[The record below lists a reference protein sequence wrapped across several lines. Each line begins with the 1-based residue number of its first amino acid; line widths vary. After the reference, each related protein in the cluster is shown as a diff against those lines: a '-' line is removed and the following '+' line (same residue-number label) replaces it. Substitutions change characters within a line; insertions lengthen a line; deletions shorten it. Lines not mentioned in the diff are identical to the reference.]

1 MSSDLEAETGNICC
15 ASCDIAEVDVI
26 KLKECNDC
34 DLVRYCSDECQ
45 AKHRPHHE
53 SKCKERAAELRD
65 EILFRQPES
74 SHHGDCPICFLP
86 LSIDTDES
94 SLYGC
99 CSKLICNGCAYANQ
113 KRAFKE
119 NLEHNC
125 PFCRKI
131 LTKTQEEM
139 IQNNMKRAD
148 ANDPV
153 ALQDMAKRY
162 YHEGDYER
170 SFQYWTKAAELGDA
184 EAHHCL
190 SIMYAKGEGAEKN
203 EKMELYH
210 EEEAAIRGHPT
221 ARHFLA
227 CMELINERFGR
238 AVKHW
243 IIAANLGF
251 DESVQALKTRY
262 ADGKVSKEDFAAAL
276 RAHHAAVDAT
286 KSPQREAAAK
296 AVATGWRRRIY

>member
-1 MSSDLEAETGNICC
+1 M
-15 ASCDIAEVDVI
+15 
-26 KLKECNDC
+26 
-34 DLVRYCSDECQ
+34 
-45 AKHRPHHE
+45 
-53 SKCKERAAELRD
+53 
-65 EILFRQPES
+65 
-74 SHHGDCPICFLP
+74 
-86 LSIDTDES
+86 DTDKS
-94 SLYGC
+94 SLNGC

-113 KRAFKE
+113 KHAFE
-119 NLEHNC
+119 EDLEHNC

-131 LTKTQEEM
+131 LPKTQEEM
-139 IQNNMKRAD
+139 MQNNMKRAE

-153 ALQDMAKRY
+153 ALQDMAKRH

-190 SIMYAKGEGAEKN
+190 SVMYVKGECVEKD
-203 EKMELYH
+203 EKMDLHH

-221 ARHFLA
+221 ARFYLA

-238 AVKHW
+238 AVKHL

-251 DESVQALKTRY
+251 DESVQALKTCY

-296 AVATGWRRRIY
+296 AEATGSGWRRRIY